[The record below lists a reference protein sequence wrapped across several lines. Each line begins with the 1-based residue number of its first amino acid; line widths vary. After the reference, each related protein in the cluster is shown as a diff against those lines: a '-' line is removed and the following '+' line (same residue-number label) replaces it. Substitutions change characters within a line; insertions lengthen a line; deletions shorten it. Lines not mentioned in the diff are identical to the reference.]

1 MTSDAGPILL
11 FDGVCNLCSKTV
23 QFIVD
28 HEREPTIRFC
38 SIQSEA
44 GSAILERHGRLDVVA
59 NADPD
64 TMIFVEDGQAYDRST
79 GALKIARH
87 LKAPWRWGR
96 VALILPRFLRDLGY
110 RFVAKNRYR
119 WFGKT
124 DSCLVP
130 SKTLRARFL
139 V

>member
-1 MTSDAGPILL
+1 MTDEAPTLL
-11 FDGVCNLCSKTV
+11 FDGVCNLCSRTV

-28 HEREPTIRFC
+28 HERAPTIRFC

-44 GSAILERHGRLDVVA
+44 GRALLEKHGRLDVVA

-64 TMIFVEDGQAYDRST
+64 TMVFVEDGRAYDRST
-79 GALKIARH
+79 GALKIAKH
-87 LKAPWRWGR
+87 LRAPWRFGS
-96 VALILPRFLRDLGY
+96 VALVLPRFLRDLGY
-110 RFVAKNRYR
+110 RFIAKNRYR

-130 SKTLRARFL
+130 TKALRARFL
-139 V
+139 D

>member
-1 MTSDAGPILL
+1 MTSEAPILL

-38 SIQSEA
+38 SIQSEKGHA
-44 GSAILERHGRLDVVA
+44 LLAEHGMSHVVA
-59 NADPD
+59 QADPD
-64 TMIFVEDGQAYDRST
+64 TMVFVEGGRAFDRST
-79 GALKIARH
+79 GALKIAAH
-87 LKAPWRWGR
+87 LRAPWSWGR
-96 VALILPRFLRDLGY
+96 VALILPRFLRDVGY
-110 RFVAKNRYR
+110 RIVAKNRYR

-130 SKTLRARFL
+130 TKALRARFL
-139 V
+139 D